1 MLIDILPIWA
11 LFLLTVGWVLLSVE
25 VGFRIGAAVHSQT
38 LNERESPVSSMS
50 GIILGLQA
58 FLLAFTFGTVSQRYD
73 AKKALVH
80 DEANMIRTA
89 FHRSDFLTEPDR
101 ARSKAL
107 LREYVDERVALAHNF
122 DLETLDIAMKRS
134 LEIQQELWDIAVANA
149 WGDTDSSFV
158 AQYSESVNEIARL
171 SAMRVNVAL
180 HARIPTTLWIALMS
194 LLTLGMVAV
203 GYHNAI
209 ADSRRSRVTPVLA
222 IAFSLVIA
230 LIAALDHPGDKLM
243 PVSQQALLTVQSE
256 IDAPPV
262 AK

>member
-1 MLIDILPIWA
+1 MLIDILPIWFF
-11 LFLLTVGWVLLSVE
+11 FLLTLVWVLFSVE
-25 VGFRIGAAVHSQT
+25 IGFRIGAAIHNQT
-38 LNERESPVSSMS
+38 LSERESPVSSMS

-80 DEANMIRTA
+80 DEANVIRTT
-89 FHRSDFLTEPDR
+89 FHRCDFLPEADR

-107 LREYVDERVALAHNF
+107 LREYVNERVALARNF
-122 DLETLDIAMKRS
+122 DPETLDAAMKRS
-134 LEIQQELWDIAVANA
+134 FEIQHELWDIAVTNA
-149 WGDTDSSFV
+149 WADTDSSFV
-158 AQYSESVNEIARL
+158 ALYADSVNEIARL

-180 HARIPTTLWIALMS
+180 HARIPTTLWIALLS

-209 ADSRRSRVTPVLA
+209 ADSRRSRITPVLA

-243 PVSQQALLTVQSE
+243 PVSQQPLVSVQSE
-256 IDAPPV
+256 IVEAPER
-262 AK
+262 